1 MLPISLFLSSS
12 KLYKDILLFKTGS
25 LDSGNQNVKAVVIN
39 NITLHE
45 NAIGYFISY
54 KSGNID
60 EEIATAD
67 HAIRSLGGYIEKIE
81 PEGDD
86 FKLEI
91 MFDKFGFKRLMANY
105 TPLDII

>member
-1 MLPISLFLSSS
+1 MR
-12 KLYKDILLFKTGS
+12 
-25 LDSGNQNVKAVVIN
+25 VK
-39 NITLHE
+39 HKKFGE
-45 NAIGYFISY
+45 
-54 KSGNID
+54 
-60 EEIATAD
+60 
-67 HAIRSLGGYIEKIE
+67 GYIEKIE